1 MSNPSVAASAA
12 SLDGIDADRRRG
24 IRITVGVI
32 VAFIVTVLALF
43 TNKVTSPRVLS
54 DTELKINGA
63 FKFDKPRIFKDF
75 QLTDHSGKPF
85 SLDNLRDRW
94 TLMFFGFTYCP
105 DICPT
110 TMATINDLMAALDSD
125 IRDNTQVVLV
135 SVDPARDTVEKLSQ
149 YVPYF
154 NPDFIGVTGEFL
166 QIKRLA
172 TQLNIAFNKVTLGDS
187 YTVDHSANVVLI
199 NPKGHYHGFFKS
211 PVDTARMKLTYQSM
225 VTSF

>member
-12 SLDGIDADRRRG
+12 SPDGIDADRRRG

-85 SLDNLRDRW
+85 SLDNLQDRW

-110 TMATINDLMAALDSD
+110 TMATINDLMATLDSD